1 MTLAFEDAI
10 STLLDVVRVA
20 DVDAKEPAGGSLVK
34 ILKLKFGRD
43 FEPRYLSRC

>member
-20 DVDAKEPAGGSLVK
+20 DAKEPAGGSLVK